1 MHMQYQNSS
10 EHISS
15 NTTTTFDHPL
25 SSSGRFNRISYIGW
39 YGFLNIIFYF
49 SILAISISLGSFDLH
64 RLNVNQ
70 DYSQTFSSF
79 IGFGYLMLCLFY
91 IYFNFCFIIRRLHD
105 TNKSGWLCLLL
116 FIPIINLL
124 LALYLLLARGCSRSN
139 RFGHP
144 RRSTVL
150 EKLCAWFIILATILS
165 LIATG
170 SLISYMLQS
179 NELTTPT
186 TIIQKSTEYF

>member
-1 MHMQYQNSS
+1 MSIYQWVLFFLFIQIIHFLGTWKLY
-10 EHISS
+10 EIA
-15 NTTTTFDHPL
+15 
-25 SSSGRFNRISYIGW
+25 GRKRWEALIPVYNAIILMKIIGRPTW
-39 YGFLNIIFYF
+39 W
-49 SILAISISLGSFDLH
+49 
-64 RLNVNQ
+64 
-70 DYSQTFSSF
+70 T
-79 IGFGYLMLCLFY
+79 
-91 IYFNFCFIIRRLHD
+91 
-105 TNKSGWLCLLL
+105 LLL

-150 EKLCAWFIILATILS
+150 EKLCAWFIIFVTILS